1 MASFAPIRGTRAQL
15 TPTIVPPVTPIVDGQ
30 FLIETDQ
37 GNESKIYTDIIDNG
51 TPKRIVVGGG
61 GHDMIPINDT
71 SVTPN
76 VTDMEAIEQMT
87 EADAISN
94 PRVVNAYSVQRWSNC
109 DIMYFKAHVT
119 QGTDTVGLWEDN
131 PTWKNYDPTTDDPY
145 VYREG
150 WLFHKDLHGVL
161 SDATIK
167 DNIEIEP
174 VFDMASSEVVS
185 LYAMRL
191 DDDVY
196 IEVTPVGSENPSV
209 EGWYV
214 LTGGS
219 FILST
224 DTTVQGGTTY
234 YIGGG
239 AVAFK
244 FNGVIYTPSGVD
256 VGINLKY
263 QRTQVVDFDTLTP

>member
-1 MASFAPIRGTRAQL
+1 MASFAPIRGTRTQL
-15 TPTIVPPVTPIVDGQ
+15 QPANTPIVDGQ

-37 GNESKIYTDIIDNG
+37 GNESKIYTDIIDSG
-51 TPKRIVVGGG
+51 TPTRIVVGGG

-87 EADAISN
+87 KADAIAN

-109 DIMYFKAHVT
+109 DVLYLKTTVA
-119 QGTDTVGLWEDN
+119 QGTNTVGLWEDIV
-131 PTWKNYDPTTDDPY
+131 TWKSYDPTVDNPL

-150 WLFHKDLHGVL
+150 WLFHKDLFGIL
-161 SDATIK
+161 SDPTIK
-167 DNIEIEP
+167 DNVEITP
-174 VFDMASSEVVS
+174 VFDMANSEVVS
-185 LYAMRL
+185 LYAMRI
-191 DDDVY
+191 DDGVY
-196 IEVTPVGSENPSV
+196 LEQTPSGSENPSE

-214 LTGGS
+214 LSGGS

-224 DTTVQGGTTY
+224 DTTVQSGTTY
-234 YIGGG
+234 YLGVG

-244 FNGVIYTPSGVD
+244 FNGVIYSPSGVE
-256 VGINLKY
+256 VGLNIKY
-263 QRTQVVDFDTLTP
+263 QRTQVDDFNVITP